1 MANDQYTDGTAPD
14 PATAGS
20 AAEFVAQMRA
30 LRQWSGLT
38 IRQVSKRARD
48 AGDVLP
54 HSTLNSALGRANL
67 PRETLVAAFVR
78 ACGGDQDTVDHWVA
92 ARKVLAAATAG
103 QPEPVAVAVAADPGM
118 ADADS
123 FVDEPRVRPPW
134 GLLDAVPPLPAEL
147 ASEPGWGLDGP
158 KPPAAE
164 TADRTGDPA
173 AGGQPVATAAAAG
186 APLVADARGAG
197 GQVAD
202 TRGAGGP
209 LVADARGAG
218 GQVADTRGAGGP
230 LVADARGAGGQV
242 ADTRGTGGPLVAD
255 ARGAADQLVAV
266 TASVGASH
274 GSIAA
279 GPSPVVTGERA
290 PGDESALSR
299 EPDPAGGR
307 PEPAADESTPTED
320 RPVRPLLYADGPLAT
335 AVKGR
340 RNSAWAGLHR
350 KRAPN
355 VDAAAAPLRLRDFV
369 PPLAFRFGRPTR
381 ALLGVLVLLLIVV
394 AGGIVVRTLRD
405 PDAGNDPPL
414 VFAEPTASLD
424 VDVQL
429 PPADVGAPTSSPSPS
444 LPPTSASA
452 APAVTSP
459 AQSAPRSSAPR
470 SSAPQAAQTKA
481 AATLPAAGQY
491 RMMPAA
497 TVAQSYCVGVGPEPG
512 NDRPEVATLVSC
524 AQAEP
529 ATSELRKVDSNTYQ
543 IYWAHP
549 SGGGGCLQVD
559 PDPSGQPST
568 VDGQL
573 VAPRSY
579 CNRPDQRFILEPV
592 QTSGGQGYRL
602 HATTAPNRCIGPIG
616 GGRAA
621 GTAIAQVSCSNDNV
635 QVFLFKR

>member
-1 MANDQYTDGTAPD
+1 MANEQYTDGTAPD

-54 HSTLNSALGRANL
+54 HSTLNTALGRANL
-67 PRETLVAAFVR
+67 PREALVAAFVR
-78 ACGGDQDTVDHWVA
+78 ACGGDQATVDHWVA
-92 ARKVLAAATAG
+92 AHKVLAAATAG

-123 FVDEPRVRPPW
+123 FADEPRVRPPW

-147 ASEPGWGLDGP
+147 ASEPDWRLDGP
-158 KPPAAE
+158 TPPAAE
-164 TADRTGDPA
+164 TVDRTGDPA
-173 AGGQPVATAAAAG
+173 AGGQPAATKAAAG
-186 APLVADARGAG
+186 
-197 GQVAD
+197 GQ
-202 TRGAGGP
+202 P
-209 LVADARGAG
+209 
-218 GQVADTRGAGGP
+218 
-230 LVADARGAGGQV
+230 
-242 ADTRGTGGPLVAD
+242 VAD
-255 ARGAADQLVAV
+255 ARGAADQLVVA
-266 TASVGASH
+266 TAGVGASH
-274 GSIAA
+274 GSVPA
-279 GPSPVVTGERA
+279 GPSPVVAGERS
-290 PGDESALSR
+290 PGDESVLSR
-299 EPDPAGGR
+299 DPEPAGGR
-307 PEPAADESTPTED
+307 PEPAADESTPAED
-320 RPVRPLLYADGPLAT
+320 RPARPLLYADGPLAT

-355 VDAAAAPLRLRDFV
+355 VDTAATPLRPRDFV

-381 ALLGVLVLLLIVV
+381 ALLGVLVLLLIVA
-394 AGGIVVRTLRD
+394 AGGLVIRTLRE
-405 PDAGNDPPL
+405 PDAGDDPPPVL
-414 VFAEPTASLD
+414 AEPTASLD

-429 PPADVGAPTSSPSPS
+429 PPADAGAPTTSPSPS
-444 LPPTSASA
+444 PSPPPTSV
-452 APAVTSP
+452 APAVTGP
-459 AQSAPRSSAPR
+459 AQSAPKSSAPR
-470 SSAPQAAQTKA
+470 SSAPQVAPTRAT
-481 AATLPAAGQY
+481 ATLPAAGQY

-497 TVAQSYCVGVGPEPG
+497 TVGQSYCVGVGPEPG

-529 ATSELRKVDSNTYQ
+529 ATSELRKVGSNTYQ
-543 IYWAHP
+543 IYWPHP

-559 PDPSGQPST
+559 PDPSGGPST
-568 VDGQL
+568 ADGQL
-573 VAPRSY
+573 VAPRGY

-602 HATTAPNRCIGPIG
+602 HATTAPNRCIGPLG

-635 QVFLFKR
+635 QVFLFTR

>member
-1 MANDQYTDGTAPD
+1 MANEQYTDGTAPD

-54 HSTLNSALGRANL
+54 HSTLNTALGRANL

-78 ACGGDQDTVDHWVA
+78 ACGGDQATVAHWVA
-92 ARKVLAAATAG
+92 ARKALAAATAG

-123 FVDEPRVRPPW
+123 FVDESRVRPPW

-158 KPPAAE
+158 TPPAAE
-164 TADRTGDPA
+164 IADRTGDPA
-173 AGGQPVATAAAAG
+173 AGGQPVAATS
-186 APLVADARGAG
+186 GAG
-197 GQVAD
+197 QPV
-202 TRGAGGP
+202 
-209 LVADARGAG
+209 
-218 GQVADTRGAGGP
+218 
-230 LVADARGAGGQV
+230 
-242 ADTRGTGGPLVAD
+242 VAD

-266 TASVGASH
+266 AAGIGASH
-274 GSIAA
+274 GSVAT
-279 GPSPVVTGERA
+279 GPSPVGEGGRA
-290 PGDESALSR
+290 PGDESAPSR

-340 RNSAWAGLHR
+340 RNSAWSGLHR
-350 KRAPN
+350 KRAPDA
-355 VDAAAAPLRLRDFV
+355 DAAAAPLRLRDFV

-394 AGGIVVRTLRD
+394 AGGMVIQTLRD
-405 PDAGNDPPL
+405 PDVGDDPPPVL
-414 VFAEPTASLD
+414 AEPTASLD

-429 PPADVGAPTSSPSPS
+429 PPADAGAPTSSPRPS
-444 LPPTSASA
+444 LPPTSA
-452 APAVTSP
+452 APTVTSP
-459 AQSAPRSSAPR
+459 AQSAPRLSAPR
-470 SSAPQAAQTKA
+470 SSPPQAAQTRA
-481 AATLPAAGQY
+481 ATTLPAAGQY

-497 TVAQSYCVGVGPEPG
+497 TVGQSYCVGVGPEPG
-512 NDRPEVATLVSC
+512 NDRPEVATLVPC
-524 AQAEP
+524 AEAEP
-529 ATSELRKVDSNTYQ
+529 ATSELRKVGSNTYQ

-559 PDPSGQPST
+559 PDPNGEPST

-621 GTAIAQVSCSNDNV
+621 GTAIAQVSCFNDNV

>member
-54 HSTLNSALGRANL
+54 HSTLNTALGRAHL

-78 ACGGDQDTVDHWVA
+78 ACGGDQATVDHWVA

-103 QPEPVAVAVAADPGM
+103 QPEPVTVAADPGM

-158 KPPAAE
+158 TPPAAE
-164 TADRTGDPA
+164 TADRTGEPA
-173 AGGQPVATAAAAG
+173 AGGQPVAATAAAG
-186 APLVADARGAG
+186 ALVAGVRGAG
-197 GQVAD
+197 GQ
-202 TRGAGGP
+202 P
-209 LVADARGAG
+209 
-218 GQVADTRGAGGP
+218 
-230 LVADARGAGGQV
+230 
-242 ADTRGTGGPLVAD
+242 VAD
-255 ARGAADQLVAV
+255 ARGAADRLVAA
-266 TASVGASH
+266 TASIGASH
-274 GSIAA
+274 GSVAA
-279 GPSPVVTGERA
+279 GPSPVVAGERS

-320 RPVRPLLYADGPLAT
+320 QPVRPLLYADGPLAT

-340 RNSAWAGLHR
+340 RNNAWAGLHR

-394 AGGIVVRTLRD
+394 AGGIVIRTLRD
-405 PDAGNDPPL
+405 PDAGDGPPPVL
-414 VFAEPTASLD
+414 AEPTASLD

-429 PPADVGAPTSSPSPS
+429 PPADAGAPTSSPSPS
-444 LPPTSASA
+444 LSPPPTSA

-497 TVAQSYCVGVGPEPG
+497 TVGQSYCVGVGPEPG

-529 ATSELRKVDSNTYQ
+529 ATSELRKVGSNTYQ

-559 PDPSGQPST
+559 PDPSGEPST

-592 QTSGGQGYRL
+592 QASGGQGYRL

-621 GTAIAQVSCSNDNV
+621 GTAIAQVSCSSDNM
-635 QVFLFKR
+635 QVFLFR